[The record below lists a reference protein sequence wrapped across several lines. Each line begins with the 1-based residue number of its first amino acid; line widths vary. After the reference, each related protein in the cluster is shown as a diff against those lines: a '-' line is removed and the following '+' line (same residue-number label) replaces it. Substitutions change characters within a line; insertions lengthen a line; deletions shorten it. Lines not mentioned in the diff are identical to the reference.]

1 VFERKYKVFKA
12 VAKNKSFTAGANE
25 LYVTQPAVSKLIKE
39 LEIELGLIL
48 INRKKYGDFLTEEG
62 KFLYEYICDI
72 EEKNDVFIRRLK
84 EKKNTIRIGTTKT
97 IGSYYIIDKIG
108 MLKKEN
114 EDLSIH
120 MIVENTT
127 EILKKLEEGQL
138 DIAIVEGDIDS
149 NRYDSAV
156 LHRDLLSLYCSCENE
171 LRSREDLSYVDIV
184 KNNLIMREK
193 GSGTRDTIFKTLK
206 KHDIDIL
213 ESDIF
218 MEISDIEGIKKLVMN
233 NFGVAYLSDLMI
245 NDNEKEK
252 IVQVKSF
259 DIKCD
264 RSFTMIWKDETF
276 KKYSEM
282 LKDY

>member
-1 VFERKYKVFKA
+1 MFERKYKVFKA
-12 VAKNKSFTAGANE
+12 VAKNKSFTAAANE

-39 LEIELGLIL
+39 LEVDLGLL
-48 INRKKYGDFLTEEG
+48 LVNRKKYGDFLTEEG

-97 IGSYYIIDKIG
+97 IGSYYIIDKIA

-120 MIVENTT
+120 IIVENTAK
-127 EILKKLEEGQL
+127 ILKKLEDGHI

-149 NRYDSAV
+149 NRYDGAV
-156 LHRDLLSLYCSCENE
+156 LYEDSLSLYCSSENE
-171 LRSREDLSYVDIV
+171 LLNSKDLSYGDIV
-184 KNNLIMREK
+184 NNNLIMREK
-193 GSGTRDTIFKTLK
+193 GSGTRDTIYKTFK
-206 KHDIDIL
+206 KHNIDIL

-218 MEISDIEGIKKLVMN
+218 MEISDIEGMKKLVMN

-245 NDNEKEK
+245 GDNEKEK
-252 IVQVKSF
+252 IVKVKSF

-264 RSFTMIWKDETF
+264 RSFTMIWKDESF